1 MTESDWPAVSV
12 LVADDHARSR
22 EAIAAK
28 LTAHGFA
35 VVAQVATAEE
45 AVAAARERAPDLCL
59 LDVSMPG
66 DGLAAIAPIKRALPE
81 GRIVMLTAYSD
92 PADCV
97 ESLRLGADGY
107 LAKDMDWGRLP
118 LVLRDVLSGHPAIP
132 RAYGGQLIAEL
143 RAGRGRRL
151 FGRG

>member
-1 MTESDWPAVSV
+1 VSV

-22 EAIAAK
+22 EEIAQL
-28 LTAHGFA
+28 LTAHGFD
-35 VVAQVATAEE
+35 VVAQAASAEG
-45 AVAAARERAPDLCL
+45 AVAAAREGRPDLCV

-66 DGLAAIAPIKRALPE
+66 GGIAAIAPIKRALPQ

-92 PADCV
+92 PGECI

-132 RAYGGQLIAEL
+132 RAYGGELLADL
-143 RAGRGRRL
+143 RAARGRRRL
-151 FGRG
+151 RLG